1 MPGYDGADTT
11 VAVEVK
17 ILTKLQD
24 TLGELTHMLYQLKR
38 TGSIHPEEKRKLA
51 WLFDSPDFSA
61 SYIGHTGHFV
71 EASIVE
77 LKKRLQ
83 TIEDAAHG

>member
-1 MPGYDGADTT
+1 MDTS

-24 TLGELTHMLYQLKR
+24 TLGELTHLLYELKR

-51 WLFDSPDFSA
+51 WLFDSPDFAA

-77 LKKRLQ
+77 LKRKLQ
-83 TIEDAAHG
+83 KFEGGAHG